1 MARPKLCI
9 AILAAGSSQR
19 FGEKDK
25 LAQDLGGQMLGLHMA
40 ERLTGLEAA
49 NRVIIGPSATHSC
62 TQKWEG
68 LGYAVLPNPN
78 AAEGMGSSVA
88 MAAEFALNAKA
99 EILLIA
105 LADMPLVPLA
115 HCEAMTAEMAE
126 KKSEVIATK
135 IASRAMPPALFRASI
150 FPQLTALTGDQGA
163 RAIIGKAPTI
173 ELQAELAIDID
184 TPQDLAKARAFCG
197 DP

>member
-25 LAQDLGGQMLGLHMA
+25 LAQELGGQMLGLHMA
-40 ERLTGLEAA
+40 ERLTGLEAT
-49 NRVIIGPSATHSC
+49 NRIIIATSASHPC
-62 TQKWEG
+62 AQKWEG
-68 LGYAVLPNPN
+68 LGYTVLPNLN
-78 AAEGMGSSVA
+78 ATNGMGSSVA
-88 MAAEFALNAKA
+88 MAAEFAITAKA
-99 EILLIA
+99 EILLVA

-115 HCEAMTAEMAE
+115 HCETLIASMTEQN
-126 KKSEVIATK
+126 SEVIATK
-135 IASRAMPPALFRASI
+135 SGSRALPPAVFRASL
-150 FPQLTALTGDQGA
+150 FPQLAALTGDQGA
-163 RAIIGKAPTI
+163 RAIIGKAPAI

-197 DP
+197 EP

>member
-25 LAQDLGGQMLGLHMA
+25 LTQDLGGQMLGLHMA
-40 ERLTGLEAA
+40 DRLTGLEAA
-49 NRVIIGPSATHSC
+49 NGVLIAPSATHPC
-62 TQKWEG
+62 AQKWEG
-68 LGYAVLPNPN
+68 LGYTVSPNLN

-99 EILLIA
+99 EILLIV
-105 LADMPLVPLA
+105 LADMPFIPLA
-115 HCEAMTAEMAE
+115 HCEAMIAEMVDQ
-126 KKSEVIATK
+126 KNEVIATK
-135 IASRAMPPALFRASI
+135 SASRAMPPAAFRSSF
-150 FPQLTALTGDQGA
+150 FPQLAALTGDQGA
-163 RAIIGKAPTI
+163 RAIIGNAPAI

-184 TPQDLAKARAFCG
+184 TPQDLAKARAIRG
-197 DP
+197 GL